1 MPTVWYVI
9 LAGILIGYA
18 ILDGFDLGAGMLH
31 LIVAR
36 TNRERRMVLQ
46 AIGPVWNGN
55 EVWLVVWGGLLFLA
69 FPRVYAVGFSG
80 FYLAL
85 VIVLW
90 LLMGR
95 GIGIEL
101 RHHLAD
107 PLWQQAWDVVF
118 AVSSL
123 LLAFLYGVAV
133 GNVVSGVP
141 LNEEGYFQGL
151 LSRLWP
157 FGGKREIG

>member
-1 MPTVWYVI
+1 PRGQAGDARARGIGEQYSVLRQETPMPTVWYVI

-18 ILDGFDLGAGMLH
+18 ILDGFDLGAGILH
-31 LIVAR
+31 LVVAR
-36 TNRERRMVLQ
+36 TDRERRMVPQ

-55 EVWLVVWGGLLFLA
+55 EVWLIVWGGLLFLA

-95 GIGIEL
+95 
-101 RHHLAD
+101 
-107 PLWQQAWDVVF
+107 
-118 AVSSL
+118 
-123 LLAFLYGVAV
+123 
-133 GNVVSGVP
+133 
-141 LNEEGYFQGL
+141 
-151 LSRLWP
+151 
-157 FGGKREIG
+157 